1 MVRMQ
6 DAAKIIAMAEGTC
19 GMVELPT
26 EAADVDA
33 ISVLNGKPT
42 MRACGVDEG
51 NGIARGSLPKLWQAP
66 T

>member
-19 GMVELPT
+19 RMVELLT
-26 EAADVDA
+26 EAVDVNE
-33 ISVLNGKPT
+33 ISVLNGKPV

-51 NGIARGSLPKLWQAP
+51 NEIVHGSLPKLQQAP